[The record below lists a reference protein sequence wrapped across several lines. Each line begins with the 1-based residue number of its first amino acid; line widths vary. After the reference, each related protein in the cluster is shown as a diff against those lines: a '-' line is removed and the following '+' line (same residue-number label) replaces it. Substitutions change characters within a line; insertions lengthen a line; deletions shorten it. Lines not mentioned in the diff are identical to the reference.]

1 MTEPMS
7 NGALSPNNVTDNI
20 DEDDQMNPSPPPSET
35 VDKVEEILDRVES
48 YNSVIPDTVTKSIL
62 ESSGLNNPDPAVTR
76 LISIAAQKFISDI
89 SYEALQHCKMRG
101 GGKDQKSKGS
111 GKDRKYGMTTEDIVV
126 ALADQGIAIKKPPY
140 HTN

>member
-1 MTEPMS
+1 MTDPEV
-7 NGALSPNNVTDNI
+7 NGSLSPNNVTDSI
-20 DEDDQMNPSPPPSET
+20 EEDDDERLNSDPTET
-35 VDKVEEILDRVES
+35 VDKVGYILDRVEN
-48 YNSVIPDTVTKSIL
+48 YNSVIPDTVTKAIL
-62 ESSGLNNPDPAVTR
+62 ESSGLNNPGSEVTR

-111 GKDRKYGMTTEDIVV
+111 RDRKYAMTADDLVV
-126 ALADQGIAIKKPPY
+126 ALADQGVSVKKPPY